1 MLVSLNEAKE
11 YLKVEYEDEDTLLVS
26 IINSA
31 EKLCSDILRRE
42 LDGDEAVRIAV
53 LYAIGV
59 LYENR
64 GTKEEVADLVP
75 TLKRLLSGSR
85 KEAF

>member
-75 TLKRLLSGSR
+75 TLKCLLSGSR